1 MHVSNTARPTNE
13 KENKKNSRIP
23 NSELYRTSGHTIFF
37 HFFNAS
43 HIINTWQKVT
53 FIFSP

>member
-13 KENKKNSRIP
+13 KEKKNSRIP